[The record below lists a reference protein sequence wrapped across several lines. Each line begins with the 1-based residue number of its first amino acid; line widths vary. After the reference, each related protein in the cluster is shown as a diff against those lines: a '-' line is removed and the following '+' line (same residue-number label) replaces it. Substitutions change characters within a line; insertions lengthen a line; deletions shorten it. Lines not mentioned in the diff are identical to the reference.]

1 MAKRLGKK
9 EIVDLVTNNTKL
21 AKCDVNAVITSL
33 LGVIADKLVAGNK
46 VMFVG
51 FGSFEVKEHGE
62 RMGRNPKTGEP
73 MKIKASKYPFFKAGD
88 LLKKRVN
95 LK

>member
-9 EIVDLVTNNTKL
+9 EIVDLVTNSTKL
-21 AKCDVNAVITSL
+21 AKSDVNAVITSI
-33 LGVIADKLVAGNK
+33 LGVIADELIAGNK

-73 MKIKASKYPFFKAGD
+73 MKIKAGKYPFFKAGNR
-88 LLKKRVN
+88 LKEQVN
-95 LK
+95 R